1 MKGLELYFQM
11 PYVVFW
17 VADYEQ
23 DLGFTIQDGRLN
35 LLKLSTILVLPLDF
49 TCTEKIFTVW
59 LFQNCVCVMFSMLLK
74 ANNEHFYFQE
84 RFNQSLQAELDDV
97 ENELTNCRENVKILK
112 QLARS
117 IAAEMVTRKQSIDPK
132 LLKS

>member
-1 MKGLELYFQM
+1 MVSILLE
-11 PYVVFW
+11 
-17 VADYEQ
+17 
-23 DLGFTIQDGRLN
+23 
-35 LLKLSTILVLPLDF
+35 
-49 TCTEKIFTVW
+49 
-59 LFQNCVCVMFSMLLK
+59 

-117 IAAEMVTRKQSIDPK
+117 IAAEMVTRKQR
-132 LLKS
+132 

>member
-49 TCTEKIFTVW
+49 TCTEKIFT
-59 LFQNCVCVMFSMLLK
+59 
-74 ANNEHFYFQE
+74 E

-117 IAAEMVTRKQSIDPK
+117 IAAEMVTRKQSREKDIDPK